1 MAASWSPRVS
11 MMSAILCS
19 TRERWRGRAWDHS
32 PDSKARFAAATARSM
47 SAALPEAAVRY
58 GSLVTGS
65 STSKV
70 SPSIEST
77 NSPSM

>member
-1 MAASWSPRVS
+1 MSMGTSRRNSSGKTSAALPTTPIDT
-11 MMSAILCS
+11 AF
-19 TRERWRGRAWDHS
+19 
-32 PDSKARFAAATARSM
+32 FAFLAATARSM
-47 SAALPEAAVRY
+47 AAALPEAAGRY
-58 GSLVTGS
+58 GALVTGS